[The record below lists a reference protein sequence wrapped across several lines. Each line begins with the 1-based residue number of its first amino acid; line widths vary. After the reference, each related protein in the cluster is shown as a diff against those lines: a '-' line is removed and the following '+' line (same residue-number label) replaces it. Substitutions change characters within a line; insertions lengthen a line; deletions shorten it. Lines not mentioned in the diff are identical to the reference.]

1 MKTPQSEP
9 VLGSRLRLERR
20 KGRRK
25 VPKLR
30 ICPPGPPVTREF
42 RARCLA
48 YLAYYYFRQGISGQK
63 DPHWFAAVCHKAAR
77 AGDKL
82 FIHYL
87 DKYLKG
93 KPPRPV
99 LSEDQIKLIEFYYK
113 KPHLSASEALKEL
126 DYPSK
131 GTYRGAKRIALE
143 RSRLWMQ
150 ISGESM

>member
-25 VPKLR
+25 VPKLPE
-30 ICPPGPPVTREF
+30 PPKTKATPRF

-63 DPHWFAAVCHKAAR
+63 DLHRYAAVCHKAAL

-99 LSEDQIKLIEFYYK
+99 LSEDQIKLIALYYK